1 MKGTWLKQAGRS
13 LVFDPTTRGW
23 LQLLAGIA
31 GRVGLSFLT
40 GILVVR
46 ALGPADFGVYSLLM
60 AVMGLAGVIFDFG
73 LTEAAVKAIAARWS
87 EDPAAA
93 RWQAQL
99 FFWLRL
105 SLAAI
110 GLALGLALAQP
121 ISIYLLNLPGQSLL
135 FGLTLLG
142 AGATVLSGSM
152 NALLQATN
160 HFGRLSTV
168 LMGSSAVGLGLA
180 GLLFLAGRLNLL
192 TALIGLG
199 AGTALAG
206 FAIGWWLLPQALSA
220 AGSSPLGWPG
230 GQTLLTE
237 SPALLRFGR
246 WLWLANIFKVLI
258 AYLDMFLL
266 NLWLAPAAVGFY
278 ALALGLAGRVEMVNH
293 SLYTVLISTAS
304 ALKSRS
310 DLERYLRHGW
320 IRSGVISL
328 MLLLLLPLAA
338 WFIPFFYG
346 ADFTGAVELFQL
358 LLGVVIFD
366 IMTLP
371 VLLLIYTFDRPDLA
385 AWAEG
390 VRVVTLLL
398 LGLWLIPLL
407 GPMGAVVAK
416 FGAKVVGVGLTV
428 GLLLKHYG
436 QISHDQS

>member
-87 EDPAAA
+87 ENPAAA
-93 RWQAQL
+93 RWQAQN

-121 ISIYLLNLPGQSLL
+121 ISTYLLNLPGQSLL
-135 FGLTLLG
+135 FGLALLG

-160 HFGRLSTV
+160 HFGRLSAV

-180 GLLFLAGRLNLL
+180 GLLFLASRLNLL

-199 AGTALAG
+199 AGTALVG

-220 AGSSPLGWPG
+220 DASSPLGWPG

-310 DLERYLRHGW
+310 DLERYLRQGW

-328 MLLLLLPLAA
+328 MLLLLLPLAT

-346 ADFTGAVELFQL
+346 ATFTGAVGLFQL

-366 IMTLP
+366 IITLP

-398 LGLWLIPLL
+398 LGLWLIPIL
-407 GPMGAVVAK
+407 GPVGAVVAK
-416 FGAKVVGVGLTV
+416 LGAKVVGVGLTV

-436 QISHDQS
+436 QISHD